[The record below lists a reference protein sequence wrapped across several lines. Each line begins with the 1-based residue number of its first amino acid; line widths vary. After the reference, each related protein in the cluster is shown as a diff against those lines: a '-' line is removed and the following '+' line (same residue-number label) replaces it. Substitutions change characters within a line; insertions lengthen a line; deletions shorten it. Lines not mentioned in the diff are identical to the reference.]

1 MAARRAP
8 SWRLS
13 PSLRRS
19 ATNGVVPFPAPPM
32 SVWERLFAVA
42 DQTDN
47 RGADGARRRPG
58 VRRFQPA
65 CPVWS
70 PGVGCDAPS
79 FGWIGRELSVDGV
92 PSVGLLAQKL
102 KEALS
107 RAGYELESV
116 IPSWREAGVLVENPA
131 YRPPYLAKKKMSG
144 TQVRLYVFTPDV
156 FAAPDDE
163 DGE

>member
-1 MAARRAP
+1 M
-8 SWRLS
+8 
-13 PSLRRS
+13 
-19 ATNGVVPFPAPPM
+19 
-32 SVWERLFAVA
+32 
-42 DQTDN
+42 
-47 RGADGARRRPG
+47 
-58 VRRFQPA
+58 
-65 CPVWS
+65 
-70 PGVGCDAPS
+70 
-79 FGWIGRELSVDGV
+79 DGV